1 MADYWIKLYLEILDD
16 PKMATLPDRLW
27 RRTIEIFL
35 LAGKLSRDKSGQLPD
50 TNQLAWLLRMPTDDL
65 YLDLQ
70 QLSNSGLIKKVNDG
84 WKVVNFEKRQ
94 EAVTSTE
101 RSRHFRKKEK
111 ANQYYG
117 NDNDTKGIYKITCTK
132 NNRSYIGSSIHCE
145 KRIKEHFYGGKTF
158 DDHWM
163 FDDLQKYGAKSFTSE
178 ILERVENDNDL
189 PERETFWISKHGH
202 ENLYNSEYI
211 GKQHRDRNATNVQR
225 NVAQINRLTES
236 ESETESET
244 EEENKSAAA
253 VFDAYMSN
261 IGQVS
266 PVIMQK
272 IQSDIDEYSAQ
283 WVLEAIEKAVV
294 QEKRSL
300 GYVQGVLKGWKRD
313 GKGSPKPE
321 ENRYQTAKVYE

>member
-27 RRTIEIFL
+27 RRAIEVFL
-35 LAGKLSRDKSGQLPD
+35 LAGKLSKDKSGQLPD
-50 TNQLAWLLRMPTDDL
+50 TNQLAWLLRMSTDDL

-94 EAVTSTE
+94 SAASDADRKRLQRE
-101 RSRHFRKKEK
+101 RKQK
-111 ANQYYG
+111 NQYYG
-117 NDNDTKGIYKITCTK
+117 
-132 NNRSYIGSSIHCE
+132 HE
-145 KRIKEHFYGGKTF
+145 KVTQ
-158 DDHWM
+158 
-163 FDDLQKYGAKSFTSE
+163 LS
-178 ILERVENDNDL
+178 
-189 PERETFWISKHGH
+189 
-202 ENLYNSEYI
+202 
-211 GKQHRDRNATNVQR
+211 R
-225 NVAQINRLTES
+225 NVTQINRLTES

-253 VFDAYMSN
+253 VFDAYLNN
-261 IGQVS
+261 IGQLS
-266 PVIMQK
+266 PIMSQK
-272 IQSDIDEYSAQ
+272 LQADIDEYSAQ
-283 WVLEAIEKAVV
+283 WVLEAIEKAVI

-321 ENRYQTAKVYE
+321 ENRYQSAKVYE